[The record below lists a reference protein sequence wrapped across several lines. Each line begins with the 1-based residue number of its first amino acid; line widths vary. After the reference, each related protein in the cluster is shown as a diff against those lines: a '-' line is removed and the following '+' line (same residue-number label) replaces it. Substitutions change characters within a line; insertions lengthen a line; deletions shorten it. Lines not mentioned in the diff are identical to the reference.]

1 MGLFSHSNVPKEI
14 FNHTEIV
21 LDDFSNN
28 IDLLDCDGVCSINT
42 LLTLIGFFS
51 YYIAGTTKSKYA
63 TQVIDLFCDKFI
75 STDSHSDAKELI
87 QEYYFRAKRISD
99 ALMNS
104 NQSLGNI
111 LDAHSESL
119 CILNNWEV
127 TDNNKT
133 IIISV
138 LGNYYQYLLGIK

>member
-1 MGLFSHSNVPKEI
+1 M
-14 FNHTEIV
+14 
-21 LDDFSNN
+21 
-28 IDLLDCDGVCSINT
+28 
-42 LLTLIGFFS
+42 
-51 YYIAGTTKSKYA
+51 
-63 TQVIDLFCDKFI
+63 FCDKFI

-104 NQSLGNI
+104 NQNLGNI

-138 LGNYYQYLLGIK
+138 LGDYYQYLLGIK

>member
-51 YYIAGTTKSKYA
+51 Y
-63 TQVIDLFCDKFI
+63 D
-75 STDSHSDAKELI
+75 
-87 QEYYFRAKRISD
+87 YF
-99 ALMNS
+99 
-104 NQSLGNI
+104 
-111 LDAHSESL
+111 
-119 CILNNWEV
+119 
-127 TDNNKT
+127 
-133 IIISV
+133 
-138 LGNYYQYLLGIK
+138 LLGTL